1 VIEMTLDRERQQI
14 VGELARSI
22 SLVEGATG
30 ENGIPQL
37 GTMVPGASPGA
48 VAECMTH
55 VAGYALRYIGQADPE
70 AFLGDL
76 GGPSLDLLRMALR
89 RPLDDNVEA
98 VRGLVAR
105 VKVGDTHGMGEI
117 AVLSIVAA
125 YQARRSVDV
134 P

>member
-1 VIEMTLDRERQQI
+1 MTLDRERRQI
-14 VGELARSI
+14 VGDLARAI
-22 SLVEGATG
+22 SLVEGSTG
-30 ENGIPQL
+30 ESGIPQL
-37 GTMVPGASPGA
+37 RTIAPGSSPEA
-48 VAECMTH
+48 ITECMTH

-70 AFLGDL
+70 AFLSDL

-89 RPLDDNVEA
+89 RSLEENVEA
-98 VRGLVAR
+98 VRGLVAK